1 MKQVLLLLFILL
13 PTALIG
19 QVITVKDRETG
30 QALELVRISSA
41 SSRAIVVT
49 NKNGQA
55 DLSVFKGSEKIE
67 FRLIGYRRAEK
78 RYDEL
83 VGESNVVYL
92 SQSQISSDEI
102 VVSATRWE
110 QSKRDV
116 PNKIT
121 TITPKDVAL
130 LNPQTAAEMLGMSG
144 EVFIQKSQQ
153 GGGSPMIRGFSTNRL
168 LYAVDGVRMN
178 NAIFRGGNLQQV
190 ISLDALAIENTEIFF
205 GLGSIIYGSD
215 AIGGVMNFQTLTPQF
230 SLYDEPLVTAKG
242 MVRFSSANREQVGHF
257 HLNTGW
263 KNFALLTSLTYSDF
277 GNPRM
282 GRTGRNE
289 YLRPFFVQRID
300 SVDRVVTNDNPL
312 VQTPN
317 DYNQINLMQKVRYA
331 PSAQWE
337 FEYGFHFSET
347 SEYARYDRLIEQ
359 LANGL
364 PRSAVWN
371 YGPQKWTMHNLSI
384 TNKTENVLYD
394 VVSLRLAYQY
404 FQESRIDRNFS
415 GGQRFRLRTQ
425 LEEVDAYSLNVDFR
439 KNAGVHRLFYGA
451 EIVRNDVKSRGS
463 AIDIRDNSPIGVPDR
478 YPQSDWSS
486 YAAYLNYQLRASER
500 VLLQA
505 GARYNYFAINSD
517 FTRNLEFF
525 PFQFTSA
532 EVRSGALT
540 GSLGAVFTPDE
551 TWTISANLSTGFRAP
566 NVDDIGKIFDQP
578 QDVVVVPNPNL
589 GAEYAYNAELAISK
603 AFNDVARVELTG
615 YYTYLDN
622 ALVRRDFQFN
632 GQDSILYDNSLRRVQ
647 AIQNAAF
654 ADVYGVQAGLELKL
668 PAGFGLSSR
677 FNYQIG
683 NEEMDDGTKSRSRHA
698 APWFG
703 VTRLIY
709 TNRKL
714 DLQFYAMYS
723 GEVSFE
729 NLNVEERLK
738 PQIYAKDENGNP
750 FSPAWLTLNLK
761 ALYRFEE
768 NFTITAGVENLTDV
782 RYRPYSSGLVALG
795 RNFVIALRAGL

>member
-1 MKQVLLLLFILL
+1 MKRIFFLLFFFMPTLL
-13 PTALIG
+13 VA
-19 QVITVKDRETG
+19 QVITVKDRETA
-30 QALELVRISSA
+30 QPLELVRIFSA
-41 SSRAIVVT
+41 SPNALTAT

-55 DLSVFKGSEKIE
+55 DISAFKGAEKIE
-67 FRLIGYRRAEK
+67 FRLIGYRRTEK
-78 RYDEL
+78 RYDDL
-83 VGESNVVYL
+83 VGENTVVYL
-92 SQSQISSDEI
+92 SQSQVSTDEV
-102 VVSATRWE
+102 VVSATRWNQE
-110 QSKRDV
+110 KRDV

-130 LNPQTAAEMLGMSG
+130 LNPQTAAEMLGQSG

-178 NAIFRGGNLQQV
+178 TAIFRGGNLQQV
-190 ISLDALAIENTEIFF
+190 ISLDALAIENTEVFF
-205 GLGSIIYGSD
+205 GPGSIIYGSD

-230 SLYDEPLVTAKG
+230 SLYDEPFVTGKG
-242 MVRFSSANREQVGHF
+242 VARFSSANNEQVGHF
-257 HLNTGW
+257 HLNIGW
-263 KNFALLTSLTYSDF
+263 KNLALLTSLTYSDF
-277 GNPRM
+277 GDPRM
-282 GRTGRNE
+282 GRIGRQE

-300 SVDRVVTNDNPL
+300 SVDRVITNNDPL

-317 DYNQINLMQKVRYA
+317 NYNQINLMQKVRYA
-331 PSAQWE
+331 PTAAWE
-337 FEYGFHFSET
+337 LQYGFHFSET

-371 YGPQKWTMHNLSI
+371 YGPQKWTMHNVSV
-384 TNKTENVLYD
+384 THKSENALYD
-394 VVSLRLAYQY
+394 LATLRLAYQY
-404 FQESRIDRNFS
+404 FQESRIDRPFS
-415 GGQRFRLRTQ
+415 GGGRFRLRTQ
-425 LEEVDAYSLNVDFR
+425 LEEVDAYSLNLDFN
-439 KNAGVHRLFYGA
+439 KKFGAQQIFYGA
-451 EIVRNDVKSRGS
+451 EIVRNDVKSRGVG
-463 AIDIRDNSPIGVPDR
+463 IDIRNNGLIAVPDR

-486 YAAYLNYQLRASER
+486 YAGYLNYQLRASEKFL
-500 VLLQA
+500 VQA

-525 PFQFTSA
+525 PFQFTKA

-551 TWTISANLSTGFRAP
+551 SWNISANLSTGFRAP

-578 QDVVVVPNPNL
+578 QNVVVVPNPNL

-603 AFNDVARVELTG
+603 TFNDLARVELTG

-632 GQDSILYDNSLRRVQ
+632 GQDSILYNNVLSRVQ

-654 ADVYGVQAGLELKL
+654 ADVYGVQAGVELKL

-703 VTRLIY
+703 VTRLTY
-709 TNRKL
+709 TSRKL

-768 NFTITAGVENLTDV
+768 NFMITAGVENLTDV